1 MTSLA
6 LSPVSLCELG
16 AGRNSKRVA
25 TREEIAQH
33 FKTYGP
39 MVFRRAYVIL
49 GQRPEAQDA
58 TQEVFVRALRSAE
71 RFEERSKVSTWLY
84 TITTNYC
91 LNLIRD
97 RARRAELFEGRK
109 DELEVQ
115 LPGTPDPDARV
126 TIRKL
131 LAQADERQAQVAVY
145 IYFDELSR
153 EEVAKLLGVSV
164 RTVGNLLDR
173 FNKWAR
179 KRLEHGLAEALGPRV

>member
-1 MTSLA
+1 MPQRRPARAARKSNLD
-6 LSPVSLCELG
+6 LEERGWYIRRCL
-16 AGRNSKRVA
+16 A

-49 GQRPEAQDA
+49 GERQEAQDA
-58 TQEVFVRALRSAE
+58 AQEVFVRALRNADRFQE
-71 RFEERSKVSTWLY
+71 RAKVSTWLY

-97 RARRAELFEGRK
+97 RKRRSELFEGRRS
-109 DELEVQ
+109 ELEQ
-115 LPGTPDPDARV
+115 DLPGEPDPDARV

-131 LAQADERQAQVAVY
+131 LAEADERQAQVAIY

-153 EEVAKLLGVSV
+153 EEVAKMLGVSV

-173 FNKWAR
+173 FNTWAR
-179 KRLEHGLAEALGPRV
+179 AKMAVNHV